1 MKASWGGEAEKAP
14 WVFRKK
20 QIGECNQWWATMG
33 LLLKKQLQVIS
44 LF

>member
-14 WVFRKK
+14 WVLRQK

-44 LF
+44 LL